1 MAIEVFIACVSV
13 LPPIRYSNSGAV
25 CGTGIPACP
34 LCESV
39 PPFAGQTG
47 MSVLPEIRFAG
58 RTRYDSMP
66 KLVLH
71 SSHSEFI
78 HFIREDCPKMAHK
91 PRLQGFG
98 ILILCVL
105 LGPAMI
111 AAQQPAL
118 NLIPI
123 PASVQAGSGSLRVDS
138 SFTVTLAGHSEPRLD
153 RAAERF
159 LHQLVLQTALPLLPK
174 PAKNSKAT
182 LMIQTEHA
190 SKEIQE
196 VAEDESYVLEVSAS
210 GAKLT
215 APTPLGTMHG
225 LQTLLQL
232 VNVSPDGFAAPAVTI
247 RDQPRF
253 PWRGLMIDSARHFIP
268 PDVIKRNLDGME
280 AVKMNVFH
288 WHISDN
294 QGFRIE
300 SKKFPKLHELGSD
313 GLYYT
318 QEEIRDGIAYAR
330 ERGIRVVPEFDM
342 PGHTTAWFV
351 GHPELASGK
360 GPYEIERRWGIFDA
374 AMDPTNEKVYKL
386 LDDLIGEMAKIF
398 PDHFFHIGGDEVN
411 GKEWSANPKI
421 QAYMKDHGIKNNDA
435 LQAYFSGRVQKL
447 VVKHGK
453 IVVGWDEVLVP
464 GVPKDIAIQSWRGQA
479 SLALAAKQGFRGILS
494 NGYYLDLGWPAAR
507 HYAIDPMSGDAAN
520 LSPEE
525 KQRILGG
532 ESCMWAEYVN
542 PENVD
547 SRIWPRNAAIA
558 ERLWSPQEVRDPAS
572 MYARLDFISARL
584 EWLGLTHRSVSRH
597 MLQRLAGSSSPVE
610 FAALRTLTDVIEP
623 VKDYTR
629 RQTAPAEPTSGTP
642 MNRVVDA
649 VPLESEAGRRFSDL
663 VDQFLAVACHDPAPE
678 ARLRA
683 QLSTWRD
690 NDAILQPLAQR
701 SFLVKEVA
709 ATSQDLSA
717 LGAAG
722 LAALDAIAKGQPAPD
737 SWKAQQFA
745 ILEQV
750 KKPKAQLLL
759 IPAPAV
765 QKLIGAAAAG
775 GGCSTPKP

>member
-1 MAIEVFIACVSV
+1 MAQNA
-13 LPPIRYSNSGAV
+13 
-25 CGTGIPACP
+25 
-34 LCESV
+34 
-39 PPFAGQTG
+39 
-47 MSVLPEIRFAG
+47 
-58 RTRYDSMP
+58 
-66 KLVLH
+66 
-71 SSHSEFI
+71 
-78 HFIREDCPKMAHK
+78 
-91 PRLQGFG
+91 RLQGLG
-98 ILILCVL
+98 LLVLYILLNPV
-105 LGPAMI
+105 MTT
-111 AAQQPAL
+111 AQEPAL
-118 NLIPI
+118 NLLPL
-123 PASVQAGSGSLRVDS
+123 PASAQSGTGSLGVDS
-138 SFTVTLAGHSEPRLD
+138 SFSVAFTGHSEPRLE
-153 RAAERF
+153 RAGDRF
-159 LHQLVLQTALPLLPK
+159 LRQLARQTGLPLALK
-174 PAKNSKAT
+174 PGKTARAT
-182 LMIQTEHA
+182 LVIQTDHA

-196 VAEDESYVLEVSAS
+196 LGEDESYVLEVTTT

-215 APTPLGTMHG
+215 APTPLGAMHG
-225 LQTLLQL
+225 LQTFLQL
-232 VNVSPDGFAAPAVTI
+232 VDVSLGGFAAPALTI
-247 RDQPRF
+247 QDKPRF

-268 PDVIKRNLDGME
+268 LDVIRRNIDAME

-288 WHISDN
+288 WHLSEN
-294 QGFRIE
+294 QGFRVE
-300 SKKFPKLHELGSD
+300 SRKFPKLHEMGSD

-318 QEEIRDGIAYAR
+318 QEEMRDVITYAR
-330 ERGIRVVPEFDM
+330 DRGIRVLPEFDM
-342 PGHTTAWFV
+342 PGHSTAWFV

-360 GPYEIERRWGIFDA
+360 GPYEIERKWGIFDP
-374 AMDPTNEKVYKL
+374 AMDPTNEKVYKF
-386 LDDLIGEMAKIF
+386 LDELIGEMAKVF
-398 PDHFFHIGGDEVN
+398 PDHYFHIGGDEVN
-411 GKEWSANPKI
+411 GKEWDANPKI
-421 QAYMKDHGIKNNDA
+421 QAFMKAHGIKNNEA

-447 VVKHGK
+447 VTKHGK
-453 IVVGWDEVLVP
+453 TVVGWDEVLVA
-464 GVPKDIAIQSWRGQA
+464 GVPKDIVIQSWRGQA
-479 SLALAAKQGFRGILS
+479 SLAQAAKQGYRGILS
-494 NGYYLDLGWPAAR
+494 NGYYLDLGWSAAR
-507 HYAIDPMSGDAAN
+507 HYAVDPLSGDAAN
-520 LSPEE
+520 LSAEE

-532 ESCMWAEYVN
+532 ESCMWAEYVS

-572 MYARLDFISARL
+572 MYARLEFIGARL
-584 EWLGLTHRSVSRH
+584 EWLGLAHRSVSRN

-610 FAALRTLTDVIEP
+610 FAALRTLADVIEP

-629 RQTAPAEPTSGTP
+629 GQTAPAEPSSATP

-649 VPLESEAGRRFSDL
+649 VPLESDAGRRFSDL
-663 VDQFLAVACHDPAPE
+663 VDQFLAVACHDPAAE

-683 QLSTWRD
+683 QLMTWRD

-709 ATSQDLSA
+709 ATSQDLAA
-717 LGAAG
+717 LGTAG

>member
-1 MAIEVFIACVSV
+1 M
-13 LPPIRYSNSGAV
+13 
-25 CGTGIPACP
+25 T
-34 LCESV
+34 
-39 PPFAGQTG
+39 T
-47 MSVLPEIRFAG
+47 
-58 RTRYDSMP
+58 
-66 KLVLH
+66 
-71 SSHSEFI
+71 
-78 HFIREDCPKMAHK
+78 
-91 PRLQGFG
+91 
-98 ILILCVL
+98 
-105 LGPAMI
+105 
-111 AAQQPAL
+111 AQEPAL
-118 NLIPI
+118 NLLPL
-123 PASVQAGSGSLRVDS
+123 PASAQSGTGSLGVDS
-138 SFTVTLAGHSEPRLD
+138 SFSVAFTGHSEPRLE
-153 RAAERF
+153 RAGDRF
-159 LHQLVLQTALPLLPK
+159 LRQLARQTGLPLALK
-174 PAKNSKAT
+174 PGKTARAT
-182 LMIQTEHA
+182 LVIQTDHA

-196 VAEDESYVLEVSAS
+196 LGEDESYVLEVTTT

-215 APTPLGTMHG
+215 APTPLGAMHG
-225 LQTLLQL
+225 LQTFLQL
-232 VNVSPDGFAAPAVTI
+232 VDVSLGGFAAPALTI
-247 RDQPRF
+247 QDKPRF

-268 PDVIKRNLDGME
+268 LDVIRRNIDAME

-288 WHISDN
+288 WHLSEN
-294 QGFRIE
+294 QGFRVE
-300 SKKFPKLHELGSD
+300 SRKFPKLHEMGSD

-318 QEEIRDGIAYAR
+318 QEEMRDVITYAR
-330 ERGIRVVPEFDM
+330 DRGIRVVPEFDM
-342 PGHTTAWFV
+342 PGHSTAWFV

-360 GPYEIERRWGIFDA
+360 GPYEIERKWGIFDP
-374 AMDPTNEKVYKL
+374 AMDPTNEKVYKF
-386 LDDLIGEMAKIF
+386 LDELIGEMAKVF
-398 PDHFFHIGGDEVN
+398 PDHYFHIGGDEVN
-411 GKEWSANPKI
+411 GKEWDANPKI
-421 QAYMKDHGIKNNDA
+421 QAFMKAHGIKNNEA

-447 VVKHGK
+447 VTKHGK
-453 IVVGWDEVLVP
+453 TVVGWDEVLVA
-464 GVPKDIAIQSWRGQA
+464 GVPKDIVIQSWRGQA
-479 SLALAAKQGFRGILS
+479 SLAQAAKQGYRGILS
-494 NGYYLDLGWPAAR
+494 NGYYLDLGWSAAR
-507 HYAIDPMSGDAAN
+507 HYAVDPLSGDAAN
-520 LSPEE
+520 LSAEE

-532 ESCMWAEYVN
+532 ESCMWAEYVS

-572 MYARLDFISARL
+572 MYARLEFIGARL
-584 EWLGLTHRSVSRH
+584 EWLGLAHRSVSRN

-610 FAALRTLTDVIEP
+610 FAALRTLADVIEP

-629 RQTAPAEPTSGTP
+629 GQTAPAEPSSATP

-649 VPLESEAGRRFSDL
+649 VPLESDAGRRFSDL
-663 VDQFLAVACHDPAPE
+663 VDQFLAVACHDPAAE

-683 QLSTWRD
+683 QLMTWRD

-709 ATSQDLSA
+709 ATSQDLAA
-717 LGAAG
+717 LGTAG